1 MTQSGLFRITFLEPQ
16 TGTNAKLDE
25 TRDFMVGDRLGD
37 CANCLISES
46 VDLRLVWSVVLY
58 ARGVRMRELGRFV
71 SWLFPERADSAR
83 GFHHANFSAIIL
95 VWARLANLVHQLRRR
110 NCSIRLMSA
119 SDRKRT
125 FGSPSILRVSN
136 DWIRPKGD
144 ICPAFS

>member
-95 VWARLANLVHQLRRR
+95 VWARLANLVHHLRRR

-119 SDRKRT
+119 
-125 FGSPSILRVSN
+125 FGGGAVIQASPKS
-136 DWIRPKGD
+136 PK
-144 ICPAFS
+144 